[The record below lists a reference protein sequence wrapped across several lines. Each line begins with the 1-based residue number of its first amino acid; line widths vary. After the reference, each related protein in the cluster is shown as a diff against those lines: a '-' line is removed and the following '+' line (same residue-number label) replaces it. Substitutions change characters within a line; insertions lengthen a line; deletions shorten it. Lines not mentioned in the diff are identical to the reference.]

1 MPDPE
6 PALPR
11 FQVLD
16 LTMPGVLAN
25 LALDEALLIEAD
37 RDDGGDGNG
46 GAVLRCWELPGPA
59 VVMGASCRMGEAVN
73 VAACRR
79 DGVPIARRAS
89 GGGTV
94 LIGPGAFN
102 LTVILPIA
110 STPGGA
116 AVGEVQRWILGK
128 VADRLRALGPP
139 VEVLGSGDLTI
150 GGRKCSGSAQRRL
163 KRCLLVHAS
172 ILYDLPAGR
181 IARYLGAP
189 PRRQPEYRAGRDHSS
204 FLTNLPL
211 PRDAIRRAFLDAWLP
226 PGVEA
231 EQARVPEA
239 LVDELVATR
248 YADPAW
254 TERF

>member
-1 MPDPE
+1 MTEPE
-6 PALPR
+6 RPEFRA
-11 FQVLD
+11 LD
-16 LTMPGVLAN
+16 LTLAGVHDN

-37 RDDGGDGNG
+37 RQVEGGTDG

-59 VVMGASCRMGEAVN
+59 VVMGASCRMAEAVDLS
-73 VAACRR
+73 ACRR
-79 DGVPIARRAS
+79 DGVKIARRAS

-102 LTVILPIA
+102 ITVILPIA
-110 STPGGA
+110 SAPGIA
-116 AVGEVQRWILGK
+116 AVDEVQRWVLAR

-163 KRCLLVHAS
+163 KRCFLVHAS
-172 ILYDLPAGR
+172 ILYNLPADQ

-204 FLTNLPL
+204 FVTNLPL
-211 PRDAIRRAFLDAWLP
+211 PREAIRQAFFDAWLP
-226 PGVEA
+226 PGV
-231 EQARVPEA
+231 QAKEPTVPEA
-239 LVDELVATR
+239 LVAELVATK

-254 TERF
+254 IERF